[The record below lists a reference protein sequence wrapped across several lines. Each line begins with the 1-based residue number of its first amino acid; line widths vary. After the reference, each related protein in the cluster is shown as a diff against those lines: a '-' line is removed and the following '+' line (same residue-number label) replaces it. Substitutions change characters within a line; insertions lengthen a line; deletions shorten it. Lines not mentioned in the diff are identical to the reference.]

1 MTIKRGVSLY
11 SYQDEYVRGILD
23 LEGCI
28 AAAAA
33 QGAFGIETL
42 AEQMMPGY
50 PFPGA
55 PDLPDSFYEKWHD
68 LMSQY
73 GTTPTVHDMFLDSKR
88 YTSRPLNHDEMVESL
103 QRDIRHTAK
112 LGAQGIRV
120 IVNTP
125 PEVVEAAAPYAR
137 DHGVWMGIEIHSPF
151 SFDDEWILRHLDVA
165 SRVGT
170 DTVGCV
176 PDLGIF
182 VHRLPR
188 VLVDRALRD
197 GADPQTAQVIVD
209 TYNAHGDVT
218 GLFTQLERKGTDPLT
233 LGLARNATF
242 MISADPHC
250 LVEHAEFIKHIHAKF
265 YEMVPAEGYDF
276 WHEYSIPYHLIIPAL
291 IDAGYEG
298 YLSSEYEGNRHIE
311 DAHTVDSVSQV
322 QEHQRMLAALLDTST
337 SAPMG
342 SRSLSD

>member
-50 PFPGA
+50 PFPGG
-55 PDLPDSFYEKWHD
+55 PDLSAAFYDHWHI
-68 LMSQY
+68 LMERY
-73 GTTPTVHDMFLDSKR
+73 ETTPTVHDMFLDTKR
-88 YTSRPLNHDEMVESL
+88 YASRPLNHDEMVESL
-103 QRDIRHTAK
+103 KRDIRHTAK

-125 PEVVEAAAPYAR
+125 PEVVESAASYAR

-151 SFDDEWILRHLDVA
+151 SFDDEWIRKHLDVA

-170 DTVGCV
+170 DVVGCV

-197 GADPQTAQVIVD
+197 GADPDTIHTIVD
-209 TYNAHGDVT
+209 TYDSRGDVI
-218 GLFTQLERKGTDPLT
+218 GLFSQLEQKGVDPVT

-242 MISADPHC
+242 MIAADPRC
-250 LVEHAEFIKHIHAKF
+250 LVEHAEFIKHVHAKF
-265 YEMVPAEGYDF
+265 YEMIPVEGSSY

-291 IDAGYEG
+291 VEAGFEG

-311 DAHTVDSVSQV
+311 DAFTVDSVSQV
-322 QEHQRMLAALLDTST
+322 QEHQRMLAALIDMATQASGTSQ
-337 SAPMG
+337 
-342 SRSLSD
+342 DH